1 MDDKI
6 NFLEPLIERA
16 QEYAKASCELYK
28 LKILDK
34 IANTVSSF
42 ISRGIVV
49 IVLFLFLA
57 TLNIGVAL
65 WLGEILG
72 KLYYGFF
79 CVAGFYGILGVV
91 LYAFMHKWIKKC
103 VSNSLVFQLLN

>member
-1 MDDKI
+1 MEDKI

-16 QEYAKASCELYK
+16 KEYGKASCELYK

-34 IANTVSSF
+34 IASTVSSF
-42 ISRGIVV
+42 VSRGIVV

-65 WLGEILG
+65 WLGELLG

-79 CVAGFYGILGVV
+79 CVAGFYGIMGGV
-91 LYAFMHKWIKKC
+91 LYFWMHGWIKKRI
-103 VSNSLVFQLLN
+103 SNSIVLQMLN

>member
-1 MDDKI
+1 MEDKI

-16 QEYAKASCELYK
+16 KEYGKASCELYK

-34 IANTVSSF
+34 IASTVSSY

-65 WLGEILG
+65 WLGDLLG

-79 CVAGFYGILGVV
+79 CVAGFYGIMGGII
-91 LYAFMHKWIKKC
+91 YFCMHEWIKKR
-103 VSNSLVFQLLN
+103 VSNSIVLQMLN

>member
-1 MDDKI
+1 MEDKI

-16 QEYAKASCELYK
+16 KEYGKASCELYK

-34 IANTVSSF
+34 IASTVSSF

-49 IVLFLFLA
+49 IILFLFLA

-65 WLGEILG
+65 WLGELLG
-72 KLYYGFF
+72 RLYYGFF
-79 CVAGFYGILGVV
+79 CVAGFYAIMGGV
-91 LYAFMHKWIKKC
+91 LYFWMHVWIKKRI
-103 VSNSLVFQLLN
+103 SNSIVLQMLN